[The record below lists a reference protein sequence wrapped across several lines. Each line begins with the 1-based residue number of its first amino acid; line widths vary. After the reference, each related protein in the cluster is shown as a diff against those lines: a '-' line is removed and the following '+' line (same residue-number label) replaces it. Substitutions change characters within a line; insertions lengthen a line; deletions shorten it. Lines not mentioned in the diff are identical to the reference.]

1 MQPIHHPA
9 GGDLTALHLECIK
22 QSVLDTFNA
31 ISGEELLFL
40 GINNNGYHHKTEGL
54 IGIISIV
61 GDISWSITLGLPR
74 NTIVSLGP
82 KFAGFEI
89 HYSSDD
95 MGDLV
100 GELTNIVAGDI
111 LARLDA
117 IGVSANMSL
126 PTVARGSDLELFS
139 PARPSSMIMA
149 FSTENMELWLKVAAG
164 QSIGIARACIFSPN
178 GFGNEAD
185 SK

>member
-1 MQPIHHPA
+1 MQPIHHPVS
-9 GGDLTALHLECIK
+9 GTLTALHLECIK

-40 GINNNGYHHKTEGL
+40 GINNNGHNYKTEGM

-61 GDISWSITLGLPR
+61 GDILWSITLGLPK
-74 NTIVSLGP
+74 NTVLSLGP
-82 KFAGFEI
+82 KFAGFDI
-89 HYSSDD
+89 HYYSDD
-95 MGDLV
+95 MGDMV

-139 PARPSSMIMA
+139 LVRPPSMRMA
-149 FSTENMELWLKVAAG
+149 FSTENIELWLKVAVGHA
-164 QSIGIARACIFSPN
+164 IGTGKAHILSPN
-178 GFGNEAD
+178 GFGNEA
-185 SK
+185 SRK